1 MTKHIRTSKLF
12 ASVVLLVAL
21 ASPGFAAEVE
31 LTNLERFEMFTSSPV
46 FTQLFF
52 FLPDDQIW
60 NLVEDVDAAN
70 KEYRTLT
77 KRLKPVGTL
86 AVFQDMGTKV
96 KKNGLPNILTLKR
109 IDTQEMIDWEVAVTR
124 NLKEVAVAVHF
135 RF

>member
-1 MTKHIRTSKLF
+1 MNKNIRTSKLF

-21 ASPGFAAEVE
+21 ASPCFAAEVE
-31 LTNLERFEMFTSSPV
+31 MTNLERFEIFTSSPV

-60 NLVEDVDAAN
+60 SLVEDVGAAN
-70 KEYRTLT
+70 TEYRTLT

-86 AVFQDMGTKV
+86 AIFQDMGTKV
-96 KKNGLPNILTLKR
+96 KKSGLPNILTLKR
-109 IDTQEMIDWEVAVTR
+109 IDKQEMFDWEVAVTR
-124 NLKEVAVAVHF
+124 DLKEVAVAVNF